1 MNGVVWGRIIMS
13 EMVWG
18 RGGAGR
24 QGTKGSPPPSKF
36 IGGGSWPPLPTLMH
50 TEMKLQIIANTC
62 I

>member
-24 QGTKGSPPPSKF
+24 QGKKGFPPPPNLL
-36 IGGGSWPPLPTLMH
+36 GAGAGPLFLLLCPL
-50 TEMKLQIIANTC
+50 K
-62 I
+62 